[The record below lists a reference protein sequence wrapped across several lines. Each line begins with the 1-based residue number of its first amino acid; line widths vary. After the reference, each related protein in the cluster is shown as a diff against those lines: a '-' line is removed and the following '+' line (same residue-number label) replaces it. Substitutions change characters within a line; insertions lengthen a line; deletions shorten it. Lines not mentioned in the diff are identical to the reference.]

1 MCECMHRLKMN
12 PRSPQSL
19 SALSSSTI
27 STKSAAAPEDHQVSL
42 SRWLTCPK
50 DQTVSLSPV
59 LESQVYAVGQ

>member
-1 MCECMHRLKMN
+1 MHAQAKDQ
-12 PRSPQSL
+12 PQIF
-19 SALSSSTI
+19 SSVTFYFI
-27 STKSAAAPEDHQVSL
+27 FITLSTKSAAAPEDHQVSS